1 MLLSITLTSAPKSF
15 VSLLSS
21 DILSAREEADSWL
34 ISTRSP
40 PVFVSK
46 EESCLA
52 TEIPESMEGVP
63 GDLQKSNYTKL
74 VI

>member
-1 MLLSITLTSAPKSF
+1 
-15 VSLLSS
+15 VSSLS
-21 DILSAREEADSWL
+21 DIVSAREEADSWFM
-34 ISTRSP
+34 STRSP

-63 GDLQKSNYTKL
+63 RDLENPIAK
-74 VI
+74 IR